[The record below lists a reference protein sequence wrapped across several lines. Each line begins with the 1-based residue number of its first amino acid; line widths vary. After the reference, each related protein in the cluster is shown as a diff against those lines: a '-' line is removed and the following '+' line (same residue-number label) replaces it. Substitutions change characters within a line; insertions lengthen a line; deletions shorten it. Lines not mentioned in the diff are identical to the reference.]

1 MLIFISGGKRVFR
14 VIYHDEAAREAD
26 SLPKLTKVKYDR
38 LVKKLEENPR
48 ILREPDTKPLGD
60 GLYEIRTMGND
71 IARGIW
77 VYEVGSK
84 IYMLRI
90 FMKKT
95 QKTPKNEIELVKRR
109 LEEIKHEIEN
119 S

>member
-1 MLIFISGGKRVFR
+1 MFR
-14 VIYHDEAAREAD
+14 VIYHDEAVKEAD
-26 SLPKLTKVKYDR
+26 NLPKLIKVKYDR

-48 ILREPDTKPLGD
+48 LLREPNTKPLGD
-60 GLYEIRTMGND
+60 GLYEIRTMGGD

-90 FMKKT
+90 FIKKT
-95 QKTPKNEIELVKRR
+95 QQTPKSEIELAKRR
-109 LEEIKHEIEN
+109 LEEIKHEIKN
-119 S
+119 P